1 MLPRMR
7 RLDEDPLLSDH
18 PYGAST
24 ARRPPPTS
32 HDPTQDPLLSD
43 HPYGSPTGGRPP
55 PTSFRDYDSDLWPQL
70 RSHHYEISQ
79 RERRV
84 QHLLMR
90 FRHSQ
95 DSSFVEVNRG
105 PSTEVYANPERSATS
120 EANERYREVRERR
133 LARQMARRQ
142 LLLDRIINQQNRG
155 GQNEATASSE
165 ARSRPIDEWAIHL
178 RLQQQQ
184 NSRDSYLRFLRE
196 QPSTDDNDDND
207 SVTAQ
212 FGDFQDERPPRGP
225 LPPPASMAPVEPTV
239 TARPLSTIDA
249 NMIRP
254 QGAEESANNDHN
266 YTLSPAGSSTTTSAT
281 TSPTAGTSGTAQTR
295 AR

>member
-1 MLPRMR
+1 
-7 RLDEDPLLSDH
+7 
-18 PYGAST
+18 
-24 ARRPPPTS
+24 
-32 HDPTQDPLLSD
+32 
-43 HPYGSPTGGRPP
+43 
-55 PTSFRDYDSDLWPQL
+55 
-70 RSHHYEISQ
+70 
-79 RERRV
+79 
-84 QHLLMR
+84 MR

-105 PSTEVYANPERSATS
+105 HSTEVYANPERSATS

-142 LLLDRIINQQNRG
+142 LLLDRIINQQNR

-212 FGDFQDERPPRGP
+212 FGDFQDERPPRG

-254 QGAEESANNDHN
+254 QGTEESANNDHN

-281 TSPTAGTSGTAQTR
+281 TSPTAGTSGTAQSR